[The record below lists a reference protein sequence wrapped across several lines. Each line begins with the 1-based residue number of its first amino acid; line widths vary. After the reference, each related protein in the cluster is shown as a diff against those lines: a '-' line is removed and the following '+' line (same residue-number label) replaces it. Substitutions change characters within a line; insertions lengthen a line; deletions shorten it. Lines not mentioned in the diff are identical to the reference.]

1 MTEKNVSRSG
11 SWRVTAHALREQFIA
26 ENVLVYNG
34 HAFKITQDFLA
45 YIDTLVRN
53 DVTTITVLD
62 SSSIPCL
69 VEDTAEFLKHLLAKH
84 QEATNTLAMAWA
96 ARKNEL

>member
-26 ENVLVYNG
+26 ENVLVYDG
-34 HAFKITQDFLA
+34 HAFQITQDFLA

-53 DVTTITVLD
+53 HVIQITVLD

-69 VEDTAEFLKHLLAKH
+69 IVDTTDFLKQLLAKH
-84 QEATNTLAMAWA
+84 LEATNTLAMAWA